1 MIFGTGSV
9 LLVIIYLL
17 LNIMITTIHTTS
29 QNPDF
34 LTLVAALDKELA
46 IRNGDANDFFAQ
58 FNKVDHIQHVIVA
71 YEGNLPVGCGAIK
84 AFEENAMEVKRM
96 YVLPEKR
103 GLGIAAIV
111 LNELEIWAKAFGR
124 QRCVLE
130 TGDDMLS
137 AVRLYQKAGY
147 QRIPNYG
154 QYVDVANSVCFEKW
168 L

>member
-1 MIFGTGSV
+1 MV
-9 LLVIIYLL
+9 
-17 LNIMITTIHTTS
+17 TISRTTS
-29 QNPDF
+29 QNPQF
-34 LTLVAALDKELA
+34 LQLVSELDKELA

-58 FNKVDHIQHVIVA
+58 FNKVDLIQHVIVA
-71 YEGNLPVGCGAIK
+71 YEGSLPVGCGAIK

-103 GLGIAAIV
+103 GLGVAAIV
-111 LNELEIWAKAFGR
+111 LNELEIWAKSLGY

-130 TGDDMLS
+130 TGDDMLP

-154 QYVDVANSVCFEKW
+154 QYADLANSVCFEKW

>member
-1 MIFGTGSV
+1 MLT
-9 LLVIIYLL
+9 
-17 LNIMITTIHTTS
+17 ITKTTS
-29 QNPDF
+29 QNPQF
-34 LTLVAALDKELA
+34 LQLVSELDKELA
-46 IRNGDANDFFAQ
+46 IRNGDANDFFVQ
-58 FNKVDHIQHVIVA
+58 FNKVDLIQHVIVA
-71 YEGNLPVGCGAIK
+71 YLDGLAVACGAIK

-103 GLGIAAIV
+103 GLGVSAIV
-111 LNELEIWAKAFGR
+111 LNELEIWAKALGY

-154 QYVDVANSVCFEKW
+154 QYADVANSVCFEKW

>member
-1 MIFGTGSV
+1 MFTS
-9 LLVIIYLL
+9 
-17 LNIMITTIHTTS
+17 THTTS

-34 LTLVAALDKELA
+34 LALVTSLDSELA

-103 GLGIAAIV
+103 GLGIAGII
-111 LNELEIWAKAFGR
+111 LHELEIWAKALGC

-130 TGDDMLS
+130 TGDDMLA
-137 AVRLYQKAGY
+137 AVRLYEKAGY

-154 QYVDVANSVCFEKW
+154 QYADVQSSVCFEKRW
-168 L
+168 